1 MLPEVWLKTVIASV
15 LIVVMSFASLG
26 FSLDADAKRRFG
38 GGQSSGMQRDSVKR
52 DAGTPPKPA
61 TPPAVTPA
69 TSASATPVAGAIP
82 PVAAAPSGMRKWL
95 GPLAGLAA
103 GGLLASMLMGHG
115 FDGLKIFDILLM
127 AGIAFA
133 AFMLIRAFMR
143 KKAMTAAGEGGQNS
157 MHYAGAGAAYNPS
170 QPAPQEMPR
179 GAFSSPEPAAPN
191 MAGGRIVAPEIG
203 SRLADGNASAA
214 QIEAATL
221 NPRIPTDFAVAP
233 FERQAESS
241 FIRLQAA
248 NDTKDLEDI
257 RDFTSPEMFAEISM
271 QLKERGEAVQR
282 TEVVTLSVNVLEVV
296 TENNRAIAS
305 VRYMGTIR
313 EELGALPE
321 PFDEVWHVAK
331 NLNDPQATW
340 KLAGIQQLA

>member
-1 MLPEVWLKTVIASV
+1 MKTVIAGV

-26 FSLDADAKRRFG
+26 FSPDADAKKRFG

-61 TPPAVTPA
+61 TPPQASPA
-69 TSASATPVAGAIP
+69 GAAPAAGAIP
-82 PVAAAPSGMRKWL
+82 PVAPAASGMRKWL

-115 FDGLKIFDILLM
+115 FDGLKIFDMLLM

-133 AFMLIRAFMR
+133 AFMLIRAFLR
-143 KKAMTAAGEGGQNS
+143 KKAMTAADGGGPNS
-157 MHYAGAGAAYNPS
+157 MQYAGAGAAYNPS
-170 QPAPQEMPR
+170 QPTPREMPR
-179 GAFSSPEPAAPN
+179 DVFSSPKPAAPN
-191 MAGGRIVAPEIG
+191 TAGGRIVAPEIG
-203 SRLADGNASAA
+203 SRIADGNASAA

-221 NPRIPTDFAVAP
+221 NPRIPADFAVGP

-248 NDTKDLEDI
+248 NDAKDLDDI

-271 QLKERGEAVQR
+271 QFKERGEAVQR
-282 TEVVTLSVNVLEVV
+282 TEVTALSVNVLEVV

-305 VRYMGTIR
+305 VRYSGTIR
-313 EELGALPE
+313 EEVGALPE

-331 NLNDPQATW
+331 SLNDPQETW